1 MSELDRF
8 NESLKIP
15 DTMPLLPVRDI
26 ILYPAMVLPLAVGR
40 ERSIRALE
48 ESMATNRL
56 IFIVT
61 QKNVQVED
69 PSPDDIY
76 TIGAMCEVLQILKM
90 PDGTL
95 KALVEGISRAQWTDF
110 KLNDKGYVEVGIKV
124 FDEKIEKT
132 PESEAIMRRAGSLF
146 EQYVKLNPRMP
157 MEISVSV
164 NNISDPARL
173 ADTIA
178 SHLAIKNIEK
188 QTVLELVNP
197 TQRLE
202 KIIQILNSE
211 IEILNIERRIQ
222 NRVRNQI
229 EKTQKEYY
237 LTEQMKA
244 IQKELKQKDDI
255 QKDVDDLKEKLSKAK
270 LPQAAKDAAQKE
282 MARLE
287 KMMPMSPEATVIRT
301 YIEWILDL
309 PWETS
314 TPDNL
319 DLNRAKEILDRD
331 HYGLEKVKDRV
342 LEYLA
347 VLSRVRKIKGPV
359 LCFIGPPG
367 VGKTSIAKSVA
378 RSLGRNF
385 VRISMGGVR
394 DEAEIRGHRRT
405 YIGSMPGKII
415 QSIEKAGS
423 NNPVF
428 ILDEIDKMGSDWRGD
443 PSAALLEVLDPEQNY
458 AFGDHYLD
466 VDFDLSNVMFI
477 TTANSLSSIPNT
489 LLDRLELIR
498 FSGYTDEEKFHIS
511 QNFIIPKQLE
521 EHGLTSQELILGKDV
536 LETVIKNYTREAGV
550 RNLTREIANLCRKV
564 AKDLEFNK
572 ELKSVTIT
580 PDNLNKYLGIAH
592 YERETIAENDI
603 GVVTGLAWTEVGGE
617 TLTIEVN
624 RMQGKGDLV
633 LTGKLGDVM
642 KESAQAALS
651 YVRASASKLDID
663 ESIFSSTDFHVHVPE
678 GAVPKDGPSA
688 GIALATALTSVCMNK
703 PVKKKIAMT
712 GEVTLRGRVLGIGGL
727 KEKVLAAYREGI
739 NMVLFPGSNKKDLV
753 DIPEEVRKKIMM
765 IPVFHMDEVISLAIE
780 KSSEN
785 KNKGKFSKKKR
796 KEYAE
801 NDKTLSFNSG
811 SYTHST
817 GSSTKRGSAYT
828 PPQNN

>member
-1 MSELDRF
+1 MSELYRF
-8 NESLKIP
+8 SSDKSEGLKIP
-15 DTMPLLPVRDI
+15 DTLPLLPVRDI

-40 ERSIRALE
+40 EKSIRALE

-56 IFIVT
+56 IFVVT
-61 QKNVQVED
+61 QKNIQVED
-69 PSPDDIY
+69 PTPDDVYNIG
-76 TIGAMCEVLQILKM
+76 TICEVLQLLKM

-110 KLNDKGYVEVGIKV
+110 KLNDKGYIEVGINVFEEKV
-124 FDEKIEKT
+124 DKT
-132 PESEAIMRRAGSLF
+132 PESEAIMRRATALF

-157 MEISVSV
+157 MEISVAV
-164 NNISDPARL
+164 NNIVDPARL

-178 SHLAIKNIEK
+178 SHLAIKNNDK
-188 QTVLELVNP
+188 QQVLELVNP
-197 TQRLE
+197 IERLE
-202 KIIQILNSE
+202 KIVQILNSE

-244 IQKELKQKDDI
+244 IQKELKQKDDV
-255 QKDVDDLKEKLSKAK
+255 QKDVDELREKLKQAK
-270 LPQAAKDAAQKE
+270 MPQNVLDAVEKE
-282 MARLE
+282 ISRLE
-287 KMMPMSPEATVIRT
+287 KMIPMSPEASVIRN

-309 PWETS
+309 PWEKS
-314 TPDNL
+314 TEDNL
-319 DLNRAKEILDRD
+319 DLKRAKEILDQD

-347 VLSRVRKIKGPV
+347 VVSRVKKIKGPI

-378 RSLGRNF
+378 RSLGRKF
-385 VRISMGGVR
+385 VRISMGGVK
-394 DEAEIRGHRRT
+394 DEGEIRGHRRT

-415 QSIEKAGS
+415 QSMKKAGS

-466 VDFDLSNVMFI
+466 LEFDLSNVMFI
-477 TTANSLSSIPNT
+477 TTANSLSNIPNT

-498 FSGYTDEEKFHIS
+498 FSGYTDAEKRKIAED
-511 QNFIIPKQLE
+511 FIIARQLKD
-521 EHGLTSQELILGKDV
+521 HGLNAKELIFAQDSLDA
-536 LETVIKNYTREAGV
+536 VIKNYTREAGV

-564 AKDLEFNK
+564 AKELELNK
-572 ELKSVTIT
+572 ELKTVTISVENL
-580 PDNLNKYLGIAH
+580 DNYLGIPL
-592 YERETIAENDI
+592 YERETIPENDI
-603 GVVTGLAWTEVGGE
+603 GLVTGLAWTEVGGE

-624 RMQGKGDLV
+624 KMKGKGSLV

-642 KESAQAALS
+642 KESAQAALT
-651 YVRASASKLDID
+651 YVRSSSLKLGID
-663 ESIFSSTDFHVHVPE
+663 ESIFSDTDFHVHVPE

-688 GIALATALTSVCMNK
+688 GIALATALASCCMDK

-712 GEVTLRGRVLGIGGL
+712 GEVTLRGRVLAIGGL
-727 KEKVLAAYREGI
+727 KEKTLAAYREGMEI
-739 NMVLFPGSNKKDLV
+739 VLFPEGNRKDLA
-753 DIPEEVRKKIMM
+753 DIPDDIKYKLKM
-765 IPVFHMDEVISLAIE
+765 IPVSHMDEVISLTISGEIAT
-780 KSSEN
+780 KDLKK
-785 KNKGKFSKKKR
+785 KNKK
-796 KEYAE
+796 
-801 NDKTLSFNSG
+801 
-811 SYTHST
+811 
-817 GSSTKRGSAYT
+817 
-828 PPQNN
+828 Q